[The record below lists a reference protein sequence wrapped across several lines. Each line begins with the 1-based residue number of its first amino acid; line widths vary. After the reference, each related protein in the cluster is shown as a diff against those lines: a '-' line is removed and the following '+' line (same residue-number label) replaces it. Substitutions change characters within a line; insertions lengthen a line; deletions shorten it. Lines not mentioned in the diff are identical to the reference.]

1 MVDIVIPSDK
11 SFRGYEIVEDDE
23 LSSLGAPLWM
33 ELDLDNVIDWMS
45 SEYNLKQKG
54 VNYTVPRF
62 GVYSTLLEKT
72 PVFIYGDPR
81 LVQRW
86 GNTAFTDGMH
96 IFICADFYKQ
106 IVEDEDSSNG
116 KEKGVVPLVLH
127 ELGHILDEDCYRLRQ
142 YDPILANIAQD
153 YIRNTTLRLEFPSLI
168 FAKSLTE
175 NAVGFAPG
183 DLEKYPYLSQEVIA
197 EDLYIKGKKKEEEN
211 KKEEQKIKVNGQ
223 RSDQEQDE
231 TDESES
237 QEIDVEDEMEDSSE
251 DDDESKSENKGS
263 KSKKSKSKSGGKSK
277 NTDYD
282 DQDGPENDEEQDD
295 SQSHKNKSDSNKG
308 SKRQSNKND
317 ASDESDES
325 DEGENEDDS
334 EQDNDKSNSKSKN
347 KPSENDGMND
357 SDNTEEDG
365 NPDENSE
372 YDDDFDS
379 DPEED
384 DDSNS
389 EFEPDEEDDSDEEEE
404 RENGESQS
412 GESAHKGG
420 SPEPGNGGGSPLGAP
435 VDENGNIKFGA
446 KGDVHHHSLKDVIKA
461 LEECGLD
468 RVLEKLNLPH
478 SDDEKAIE
486 EKENEGIDIKNQS
499 IFETDVKRQELSMP
513 SFPGEHSLD
522 CAMERIKSVQ
532 KGKLSWKLKI
542 INEIWGTGF
551 NFKYNNDVV
560 GDIYYVDELIDVIG
574 MNLYM
579 GQILPFKSQDVVA
592 IIIDTSG
599 SVGQKDLEDI
609 VPEIIEMKLAAKGSS
624 GAYEV
629 VVFSADTVLRGEPVE
644 INEDNVH
651 EVLSGGLQIYG
662 RGGTSLESA
671 IQQTVKSQVFKDK
684 KIKSLIYFTDL
695 GDRAPRYE
703 RLGLDPDTSITF
715 IAVPSINDFTVE
727 AFAKEV
733 EHYADVIKI
742 KEGVEVDLSIT
753 PRIKQEANMFSS

>member
-33 ELDLDNVIDWMS
+33 ELDLDNLIDWMS
-45 SEYNLKQKG
+45 SEYNLKQNG
-54 VNYTVPRF
+54 INYTVPRF

-81 LVQRW
+81 LVERW
-86 GNTAFTDGMH
+86 GNTAFTDGIH

-106 IVEDEDSSNG
+106 IIEDEDSSNG
-116 KEKGVVPLVLH
+116 KERGVVPLVLH

-142 YDPILANIAQD
+142 YDRILANIAQD

-168 FAKSLTE
+168 FAKSLVE

-183 DLEKYPYLSQEVIA
+183 DLEKYPYLSQEIIA
-197 EDLYIKGKKKEEEN
+197 EDLYIKGKKKEQEEEKDEE
-211 KKEEQKIKVNGQ
+211 KKLKVKGQ
-223 RSDQEQDE
+223 RNDQAQDQ
-231 TDESES
+231 SES
-237 QEIDVEDEMEDSSE
+237 QEVEMEMEDDSEQEDEDDSE
-251 DDDESKSENKGS
+251 DDNEGESNNKGS
-263 KSKKSKSKSGGKSK
+263 KTKKSKSGAKSK
-277 NTDYD
+277 NLND
-282 DQDGPENDEEQDD
+282 DEQDGSENDDERED
-295 SQSHKNKSDSNKG
+295 SQSNKNKSDSKKSN
-308 SKRQSNKND
+308 KRQNKHDDSEEDEEEDDAEKKDGKSKAKNADFND
-317 ASDESDES
+317 SGGAEDGSEEDEEESDSDSEEDGDSDGESDEE
-325 DEGENEDDS
+325 DEDEDS
-334 EQDNDKSNSKSKN
+334 EGQ
-347 KPSENDGMND
+347 E
-357 SDNTEEDG
+357 
-365 NPDENSE
+365 
-372 YDDDFDS
+372 
-379 DPEED
+379 
-384 DDSNS
+384 
-389 EFEPDEEDDSDEEEE
+389 
-404 RENGESQS
+404 GESQS
-412 GESAHKGG
+412 GESAHEGG
-420 SPEPGNGGGSPLGAP
+420 SPQPGDGGGSPLGAP
-435 VDENGNIKFGA
+435 VDGNGKIKFGA
-446 KGDVHHHSLKDVIKA
+446 KGDIHHHSLKDVIKA

-486 EKENEGIDIKNQS
+486 EKEQEGIDVKNQS
-499 IFETDVKRQELSMP
+499 VFEADVKRNELSMP
-513 SFPGEHSLD
+513 SFPGKHSLD

-609 VPEIIEMKLAAKGSS
+609 VPEIIEMKLAARGSS

-644 INEDNVH
+644 INENNVH

-662 RGGTSLESA
+662 RGGTSLERA

-695 GDRAPRYE
+695 GDSPPRYE
-703 RLGLDPDTSITF
+703 HLGLDPDTSITY
-715 IAVPSINDFTVE
+715 IAVPSISDFAVD

-742 KEGVEVDLSIT
+742 REGVEVDLSIT